1 MAKHGR
7 KTVSRGS
14 RTSYISTTMGISLVL
29 FMLGVVAFGLIS
41 TDLIRKGVKEDFAM
55 DVFFFERANETDM
68 HRLEKDLLSRDYIR
82 SVKFITSSEAFEMI
96 KGDIGVDD
104 PLAPLGGD
112 IPINPS
118 LEIHL
123 KEAWVHPDSTAIIR
137 NQIETSHP
145 DIVQEVFYDERMLES
160 TNKALDRFLYYI
172 LGIAAILMFI
182 AVAMIN
188 NTIRLS
194 VYSKR
199 FLIKTMTLV
208 GARPAFIRRP
218 FMLSAVVQGSIA
230 GLIAISMHMGL
241 ALLAIRYAADVIE
254 FEFLDLRVILI
265 LFGGIVAL
273 GIIIA
278 CLSTFFALRKY
289 LRIKMDNLY

>member
-1 MAKHGR
+1 
-7 KTVSRGS
+7 
-14 RTSYISTTMGISLVL
+14 
-29 FMLGVVAFGLIS
+29 
-41 TDLIRKGVKEDFAM
+41 
-55 DVFFFERANETDM
+55 
-68 HRLEKDLLSRDYIR
+68 
-82 SVKFITSSEAFEMI
+82 
-96 KGDIGVDD
+96 
-104 PLAPLGGD
+104 
-112 IPINPS
+112 
-118 LEIHL
+118 
-123 KEAWVHPDSTAIIR
+123 
-137 NQIETSHP
+137 
-145 DIVQEVFYDERMLES
+145 
-160 TNKALDRFLYYI
+160 
-172 LGIAAILMFI
+172 MFI